1 MKLTQVIKDFKFHC
15 EYEKNLSAKTLQAYA
30 IDLNQFQEFKDFE
43 NLDIKKFDKY
53 KLKDY
58 IQSLYTKEFKVKT
71 IKRKIAVLKALF
83 TYLEFEEIIV
93 ISPFRKMRVSIKE
106 PKNLPK
112 TMQLKEI
119 KKVLKYIYR
128 LKDEFINKDIYTYK
142 ALVRDIAIIEILFT
156 TGIRVSELCNIKQK
170 NINLQMGIIKIKG
183 KGDKERII
191 QICDSEVKKILKEYI
206 NLFHIQMGKTEYF
219 LVNRLAQKTS
229 EQSVRL
235 MIKKY
240 QQQSGLDK
248 HITPHMFRHS
258 FATLLLEEGV
268 DIRYIQHMLG
278 HSSISTTQ
286 IYTQVNMKQQKKILN
301 TKHPRKN
308 FNFVSE
314 WLIIGYYRWIIIIII
329 QQENPSPQLNG
340 LILTIQ

>member
-1 MKLTQVIKDFKFHC
+1 MKLTEVIKDFKFHC
-15 EYEKNLSAKTLQAYA
+15 EYEKNLSEKTLQAYN
-30 IDLNQFQEFKDFE
+30 IDLKQFQEFKDYKSI
-43 NLDIKKFDKY
+43 DIKDFDKY

-58 IQSLYTKEFKVKT
+58 IQSLYTQDFKAKT
-71 IKRKIAVLKALF
+71 IKRKVAVLKALF
-83 TYLEFEEIIV
+83 TYLEFEEMILV
-93 ISPFRKMRVSIKE
+93 SPFRKMRVSIKE

-112 TMQLKEI
+112 TMELKEVR
-119 KKVLKYIYR
+119 KVLKYLYKSKEEF
-128 LKDEFINKDIYTYK
+128 LDKDVYTYK
-142 ALVRDIAIIEILFT
+142 ALVRDIAIIEILFS
-156 TGIRVSELCNIKQK
+156 TGIRVSELCSIKQK
-170 NINLQMGIIKIKG
+170 NINLQAGIIKIKG

-191 QICDSEVKKILKEYI
+191 QICDNEVKKILREYI
-206 NLFHIQMGKTEYF
+206 NLFSIQMEKTEYF
-219 LVNRLAQKTS
+219 LVNRLANKTS

-240 QQQSGLDK
+240 QKLCGLDK

-301 TKHPRKN
+301 TKHPRRGLS
-308 FNFVSE
+308 FVDE
-314 WLIIGYYRWIIIIII
+314 
-329 QQENPSPQLNG
+329 
-340 LILTIQ
+340 